1 MEQCKVYKRCGGC
14 QLQNMDYKSQLS
26 FKRKTLDGLLSPFC
40 RVEGIKGMNN
50 PCHYRNKVQAA
61 FYYDIKRRK
70 IQSGI
75 YQSTSQSI
83 VPIESCMLEDKKS
96 DEIIQSI
103 KKLAQ
108 SFKLMPY
115 DIRKGTGFLRHVMVR
130 RGFKTNEIMVV
141 IVSATPVFPAR
152 NNFVKALLKEQ
163 PEITTIIHNINK
175 TDTNLF
181 ITEDSRVLYGKG
193 YIEDILCG
201 KRFRISPSSFYQV
214 NPVQCEVLYNTA
226 MEFAGLDGT
235 QTVFDA
241 YCGTGTIGLI
251 ASDKARQVL
260 GVELNKE
267 AVRDAISNARLNSI
281 KNCYFKCAD
290 AGEFI
295 DVLVKENERF
305 DVAFLDPPRA
315 GSTPK
320 FLSAL
325 IRLRPERIVYIS
337 CNPQTLARDL
347 KQLSKAY
354 KVKRIQGVDM
364 FPFTKHIEAVALLE
378 KR

>member
-1 MEQCKVYKRCGGC
+1 
-14 QLQNMDYKSQLS
+14 
-26 FKRKTLDGLLSPFC
+26 
-40 RVEGIKGMNN
+40 
-50 PCHYRNKVQAA
+50 
-61 FYYDIKRRK
+61 
-70 IQSGI
+70 
-75 YQSTSQSI
+75 
-83 VPIESCMLEDKKS
+83 
-96 DEIIQSI
+96 
-103 KKLAQ
+103 
-108 SFKLMPY
+108 
-115 DIRKGTGFLRHVMVR
+115 
-130 RGFKTNEIMVV
+130 MVV

-305 DVAFLDPPRA
+305 DIAFLDPPRA

-320 FLSAL
+320 FLNAL